1 MEHDGDVVAEL
12 IADHREVEE
21 LFARFD
27 QAPPGSED
35 RKRLVDALTIALV
48 RHSVAQEQYLYP
60 AVRKHLD
67 GGHALADKALAGY
80 ARIEHLL
87 NELQRR
93 EALDEDFEYLVR
105 RLRTEVGAHVDDEEN
120 NLYLQVRSNVDAAVL
135 QELGDKIRRSKKTAP
150 TRPHLAAPDAQP
162 AGEALA
168 PGLELAGRVRDYRT
182 GRHHT

>member
-1 MEHDGDVVAEL
+1 MEHDGDVIAEL

-35 RKRLVDALTIALV
+35 RKPFVDALTIELV

-60 AVRKHLD
+60 AVRKHRD
-67 GGHALADKALAGY
+67 GGHALADKKLADY

-93 EALDEDFEYLVR
+93 EPLDEDFEYLVR
-105 RLRTEVGAHVDDEEN
+105 RLRTEVTAHVDEES
-120 NLYLQVRSNVDAAVL
+120 NLYLQVRSNIDAAVL

-150 TRPHLAAPDAQP
+150 TRPHPAAPDAQP
-162 AGEALA
+162 AGKDLA
-168 PGLELAGRVRDYRT
+168 PGLGLADRMRAHLTSR
-182 GRHHT
+182 RHC